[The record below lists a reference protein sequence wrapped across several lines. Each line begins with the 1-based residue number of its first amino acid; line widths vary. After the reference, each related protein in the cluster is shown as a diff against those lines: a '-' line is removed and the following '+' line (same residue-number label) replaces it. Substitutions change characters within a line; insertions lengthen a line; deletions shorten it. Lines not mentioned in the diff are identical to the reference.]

1 MFNIIFLSKKPV
13 FFVLNLVDQKNEQS
27 QVQ

>member
-1 MFNIIFLSKKPV
+1 MFNIMFLSKKPG

-27 QVQ
+27 QMQ